1 MAGVGAERIIKG
13 NLGGNLS
20 KLDED
25 IRLQS
30 ATELKH
36 KQCEYHDT
44 KTHRNKN
51 AENNARK
58 VSQAVERACC
68 SRREKLWQRRSEEG
82 ELRLTRR
89 PSIDRPQS
97 WNPTHRHRLLKRR
110 YLFPMWKTH
119 QPKSVRSR
127 RKPSDEVELASG
139 SPPAPPARREA
150 DAREP
155 QMLRAARPPPRRE
168 EEEQCPNWKANASP
182 RITLTF
188 QEDV

>member
-1 MAGVGAERIIKG
+1 M
-13 NLGGNLS
+13 
-20 KLDED
+20 
-25 IRLQS
+25 
-30 ATELKH
+30 
-36 KQCEYHDT
+36 C
-44 KTHRNKN
+44 
-51 AENNARK
+51 
-58 VSQAVERACC
+58 
-68 SRREKLWQRRSEEG
+68 
-82 ELRLTRR
+82 
-89 PSIDRPQS
+89 
-97 WNPTHRHRLLKRR
+97 
-110 YLFPMWKTH
+110 KTH

-139 SPPAPPARREA
+139 FPPAPPARREA